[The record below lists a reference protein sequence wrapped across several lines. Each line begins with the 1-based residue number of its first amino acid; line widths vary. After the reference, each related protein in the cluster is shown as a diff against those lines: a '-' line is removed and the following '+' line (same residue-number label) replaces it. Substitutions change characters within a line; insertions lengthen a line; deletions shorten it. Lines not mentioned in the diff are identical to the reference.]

1 LPTTLSNVEVMPP
14 RAGQIAPNQTLI
26 TALKREGV
34 YGVMVIV
41 RYLDGDTEVSWS
53 SMDSAELAECALQ
66 AQTAVVSATSS

>member
-1 LPTTLSNVEVMPP
+1 MPP
-14 RAGQIAPNQTLI
+14 RGGHIAPNQTLLS
-26 TALKREGV
+26 ALKREEV

-41 RYLDGDTEVSWS
+41 RYMDGQSEVSWS